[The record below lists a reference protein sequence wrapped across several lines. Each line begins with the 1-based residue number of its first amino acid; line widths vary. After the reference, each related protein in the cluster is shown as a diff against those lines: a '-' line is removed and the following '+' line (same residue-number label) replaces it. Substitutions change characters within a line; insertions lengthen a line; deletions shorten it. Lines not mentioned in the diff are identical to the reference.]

1 MIATHFSPLF
11 LLALPSGGDHRHSL
25 DEIFEYKLPK
35 LKEGDSDKYLIGAE
49 LIVLLKWLI
58 YTAPFKDVN
67 VEPRG
72 QIHAK
77 FYQEWR
83 ATIRAAEKT
92 MRKKLKAQLDI
103 WYAKHPPKRKRGASK
118 GSAGKAD
125 DSDEERG
132 CQRRKVYHDFVDTV
146 RFHLMCER
154 LHFDDSVVTHSRTV
168 ARACTRKEKLTKG
181 PILPGG
187 RTPL

>member
-83 ATIRAAEKT
+83 GTIRAAEKT
-92 MRKKLKAQLDI
+92 MRRKLKAQLDI
-103 WYAKHPPKRKRGASK
+103 WYAKHPPKRTRGANK

-132 CQRRKVYHDFVDTV
+132 CQRRKVYHDSAS
-146 RFHLMCER
+146 
-154 LHFDDSVVTHSRTV
+154 DDDQN
-168 ARACTRKEKLTKG
+168 ADG
-181 PILPGG
+181 DMNGG
-187 RTPL
+187 AAAAAMGGGD

>member
-72 QIHAK
+72 QIHA
-77 FYQEWR
+77 
-83 ATIRAAEKT
+83 
-92 MRKKLKAQLDI
+92 LS
-103 WYAKHPPKRKRGASK
+103 GV
-118 GSAGKAD
+118 AGD
-125 DSDEERG
+125 N
-132 CQRRKVYHDFVDTV
+132 
-146 RFHLMCER
+146 
-154 LHFDDSVVTHSRTV
+154 SRC
-168 ARACTRKEKLTKG
+168 R
-181 PILPGG
+181 
-187 RTPL
+187 